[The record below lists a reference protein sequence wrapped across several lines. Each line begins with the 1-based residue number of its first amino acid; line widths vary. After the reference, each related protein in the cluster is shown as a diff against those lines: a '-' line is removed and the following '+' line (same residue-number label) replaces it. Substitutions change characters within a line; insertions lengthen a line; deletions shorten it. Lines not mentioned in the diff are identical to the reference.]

1 MLTYLM
7 HTFID
12 VFESLEV
19 YLYNRTILQ
28 TDLNLYVFL
37 LGAL

>member
-12 VFESLEV
+12 IFESLEV
-19 YLYNRTILQ
+19 YLYNRIILE